1 MPVSSGR
8 PGEVLRI
15 DSMTV
20 VLRAVE
26 PGLFTTVQDLGRP
39 NAISAGVPPGG
50 VMDRFALRAA
60 NLLVGNAEGD
70 VGLECTLNGPT
81 LVAVHSCLVAITGAD
96 FDPSVN
102 GQPVPGWTGIFLGL
116 GDRLT
121 FGARRSGGRAYVA
134 VAGGVAGDRW
144 LGSLSTYM
152 LAGRGGMHGRN
163 LRAGDE
169 ISLAREFGGPVV
181 SGRQLPERMHPRYA
195 DHTLFAVAGP
205 HVKRLDS
212 ESRSLLF
219 GGEFR
224 VSREADRMG
233 YRLDGHTL
241 NTSGDE
247 LLSFG
252 LAAGAVQVPRGGQPI
267 LLMAEHQTAGGY
279 PVVATVVSASM
290 HVAGQLVPGD
300 ELHFGEV
307 TLEGARHMRL
317 ALAAALHTL
326 RGASR

>member
-1 MPVSSGR
+1 
-8 PGEVLRI
+8 
-15 DSMTV
+15 
-20 VLRAVE
+20 
-26 PGLFTTVQDLGRP
+26 VQDLGRP

-50 VMDRFALRAA
+50 AMDRFAHRAA
-60 NLLVGNAEGD
+60 NLLVGNPEGD
-70 VGLECTLNGPT
+70 AGLECTLNGPT

-96 FDPSVN
+96 FDPRVN
-102 GQPVPGWTGIFLGL
+102 GQPVSGWTGIFLGV

-144 LGSLSTYM
+144 LGSLSTYL
-152 LAGRGGMHGRN
+152 LAARGGMHGRN
-163 LRAGDE
+163 LKAGDE

-181 SGRQLPERMHPRYA
+181 SGRELPERIRPRYA

-205 HVKRLDS
+205 HIKRLDA

-219 GGEFR
+219 GGEFT

-233 YRLDGHTL
+233 YRLDGHRL

-267 LLMAEHQTAGGY
+267 LLMADHQTAGGY

-290 HVAGQLVPGD
+290 HVAGQLLPGD
-300 ELHFGEV
+300 HLRFAEV
-307 TLEGARHMRL
+307 SLERAHQMRVSL
-317 ALAAALHTL
+317 ASALAAC
-326 RGASR
+326 RASSMIAS

>member
-20 VLRAVE
+20 VLRVVE

-50 VMDRFALRAA
+50 AMDRFAHRAA

-70 VGLECTLNGPT
+70 AGLECTFNGPT
-81 LVAVHSCLVAITGAD
+81 LVAVHSCLVAIAGAD
-96 FDPSVN
+96 LDPRVN
-102 GQPVPGWTGIFLGL
+102 GQPVPGWTGIFLGV

-121 FGARRSGGRAYVA
+121 FGARSSGGRAYIA

-144 LGSLSTYM
+144 LGSLSTYVI
-152 LAGRGGMHGRN
+152 AARGGMHGRN
-163 LRAGDE
+163 LKAGDE
-169 ISLAREFGGPVV
+169 ISIAREFGGPVV
-181 SGRQLPERMHPRYA
+181 SGRQLPERLRPRYA
-195 DHTLFAVAGP
+195 DHTLSAVAGP
-205 HVKRLDS
+205 HIKRLEA

-233 YRLDGHTL
+233 YRLDGPTL
-241 NTSGDE
+241 AISGAE
-247 LLSFG
+247 MLSFG
-252 LAAGAVQVPRGGQPI
+252 LTAGAVQVPRGQPI
-267 LLMAEHQTAGGY
+267 RLMADHQTAGGY

-290 HVAGQLVPGD
+290 HVAGQLLPGD
-300 ELHFGEV
+300 DLRFAEV
-307 TLEGARHMRL
+307 SLERAHQMRL